1 MQPLKRYAVGTAI
14 SVVLAFGV
22 VGCGGSDSSNQ
33 TPKVSYSSV
42 VSFGDSLSDPGAYK
56 VGPIAAA
63 GGGLFTVNGITGAVG
78 TDPTPSYTWAQLVA
92 AAAVGTPS
100 CAARMG
106 GFGVPVSS
114 VPGCTNYAQGG
125 SRVTDP
131 IGTGHE
137 NGALTEPVVT
147 QIANFLNSTSNGRF
161 TGKEL
166 VTIQGGANE
175 LFAQAGILT
184 AAAQAEG
191 TRVGNL
197 TFSNTLV
204 GLLAAGATDPSAA
217 AQAIG
222 LAMATEAARSG
233 STSNS
238 IVTAGITAAAS
249 QPGNAAVADPSVYGP
264 MVATATSAA
273 TTAGNAAGAQYA
285 ATTGASIAVAAM
297 VTSATELS
305 NSVKDMLR
313 KGATRI
319 VVSNLP
325 DVSLTPYARGTV
337 TVNNGVT
344 DNSSQRLIL
353 AMTTAFNEKLKTE
366 LTGLSGVLFVDVF
379 TENQRQVANPAQFGL
394 TNVTDTACDLR
405 YGVNPLASPGKSDG
419 SSLACKPSNL
429 IAGDTS
435 RYLFADGVHPTP
447 YGHKLLAQLITK
459 ELVIAGW
466 L

>member
-1 MQPLKRYAVGTAI
+1 MRPLKRYGLTTAVSVLLAI
-14 SVVLAFGV
+14 GM
-22 VGCGGSDSSNQ
+22 VGCGGSNNGSQ

-56 VGPIAAA
+56 VGPIAAM
-63 GGGLFTVNGITGAVG
+63 GGGLFTVNGIAGAVG
-78 TDPTPSYTWAQLVA
+78 SDPTPSYTWAQLVA
-92 AAAVGTPS
+92 AAAVGTAS
-100 CAARMG
+100 CAARTG
-106 GFGVPVSS
+106 GFGMEVTT

-125 SRVTDP
+125 ARVTDP
-131 IGTGHE
+131 NGTGHAD
-137 NGALTEPVVT
+137 GALTEPVVA
-147 QIANFLNSTSNGRF
+147 QIANYLSSTNNGRF

-184 AAAQAEG
+184 AAAEAEG
-191 TRVGNL
+191 NV

-204 GLLAAGATDPSAA
+204 GLLAAGADTPQTA

-222 LAMATEAARSG
+222 LAMSTEAARTG
-233 STSNS
+233 STKES
-238 IVTAGITAAAS
+238 IVIAAVTAAAS
-249 QPGNAAVADPSVYGP
+249 QPGNSAVASASVYGP
-264 MVATATSAA
+264 MVSTATNSAK
-273 TTAGNAAGAQYA
+273 AAGAQYA

-297 VTSATELS
+297 VTAATELS
-305 NSVKDMLR
+305 NSVKDMLQ

-325 DVSLTPYARGTV
+325 DVSLTPYALSTV
-337 TVNNGVT
+337 TVTNGVT
-344 DNSSQRLIL
+344 DNSSQRLVL
-353 AMTTAFNEKLKTE
+353 AMTEAFNAKLKAD

-394 TNVTDTACDLR
+394 KNVTDTACNLN
-405 YGVNPLASPGKSDG
+405 YGVNPLATTEKEG
-419 SSLACKPSNL
+419 SSLACNTSNL

-435 RYLFADGVHPTP
+435 RYLFADSVHPTP